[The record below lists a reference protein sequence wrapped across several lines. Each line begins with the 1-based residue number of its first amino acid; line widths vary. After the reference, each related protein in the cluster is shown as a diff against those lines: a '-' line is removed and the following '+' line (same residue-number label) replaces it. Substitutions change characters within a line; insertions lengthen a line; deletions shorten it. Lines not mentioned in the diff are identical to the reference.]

1 MQSRYPLLKR
11 WTTEEHEQLKTMAE
25 AGKRPDEIASA
36 LRRSEAAVRAR
47 AWQHGIDLRT
57 VTGKRSK

>member
-1 MQSRYPLLKR
+1 M
-11 WTTEEHEQLKTMAE
+11 TEEHEQLKTMAE